1 MWKAPNRPKHEIT
14 QAFNDG
20 IVTICT
26 VCDAA
31 KAGYAPQEKL
41 TEKIKLRN
49 RIVMAPMTTWSANP
63 DGTISEQEL
72 EFYKRR
78 SQNVGLVITG
88 CTYVTPSGIGF
99 THEFAAYDDRFIN
112 SLEKLAAAA
121 QSGGAP
127 AILQIFHAGNKAIPE
142 LVPNNDVISASASS
156 VKSGDFMKRVV
167 QSREMTENEIQ
178 ETIRAF
184 GDVTKR
190 AIKAGFDGVELHG
203 AHGFLLQNFFSPLFN
218 QRNDRWGG
226 DLEGRM
232 RFPLAVLQEVKN
244 VVYEYATKPFAIGYR
259 ISPEESVTGGLRI
272 EDTYKLLDRLISSG
286 ISYIHTSLVSIN
298 DSYPVESPNGPRTIE
313 LILNHIAGRV
323 PVIAAGKIRTPSQA
337 QEAIST
343 GLPLVAIGKGLV
355 INPEWVTLAESGR
368 GHEIQTTLNPQLVP
382 ELTIPDKLWDQIQT
396 SKGTGWFPLMD

>member
-1 MWKAPNRPKHEIT
+1 MTNKHPSL
-14 QAFNDG
+14 FS
-20 IVTICT
+20 
-26 VCDAA
+26 
-31 KAGYAPQEKL
+31 PFML

-343 GLPLVAIGKGLV
+343 GLPLVAIGKRLV

-382 ELTIPDKLWDQIQT
+382 ELTIPDKLWDQIQA
-396 SKGTGWFPLMD
+396 SKGTGWFPLID

>member
-1 MWKAPNRPKHEIT
+1 MTNKHPSL
-14 QAFNDG
+14 FS
-20 IVTICT
+20 
-26 VCDAA
+26 
-31 KAGYAPQEKL
+31 PFML

-121 QSGGAP
+121 KSGGAP

-142 LVPNNDVISASASS
+142 LVPNNDVISASASN

-190 AIKAGFDGVELHG
+190 AIKAGFDGIELHG

-259 ISPEESVTGGLRI
+259 ISPEESVTGGLRL

-337 QEAIST
+337 QEAISA

-368 GHEIQTTLNPQLVP
+368 DHEIQTTLNPQLVP
-382 ELTIPDKLWDQIQT
+382 ELTIPDKLWDQIQA

>member
-1 MWKAPNRPKHEIT
+1 MTNKHPSL
-14 QAFNDG
+14 FS
-20 IVTICT
+20 
-26 VCDAA
+26 
-31 KAGYAPQEKL
+31 PFML

-121 QSGGAP
+121 KSGGAP
-127 AILQIFHAGNKAIPE
+127 AILQVFHAGNKAIPE

-156 VKSGDFMKRVV
+156 VKTGDFMKRVV

-190 AIKAGFDGVELHG
+190 AIKAGFDGIELHG

-259 ISPEESVTGGLRI
+259 ISPEESATGGLRI

-382 ELTIPDKLWDQIQT
+382 ELTIPDKLWNQIQA

>member
-1 MWKAPNRPKHEIT
+1 MTNKHPSL
-14 QAFNDG
+14 FS
-20 IVTICT
+20 
-26 VCDAA
+26 
-31 KAGYAPQEKL
+31 PFML

-121 QSGGAP
+121 KSGGAP

-259 ISPEESVTGGLRI
+259 ISPEESATGGLRI
-272 EDTYKLLDRLISSG
+272 EDTNKLLDRLISSG

-368 GHEIQTTLNPQLVP
+368 DHEIQTTLNPQLVH

>member
-1 MWKAPNRPKHEIT
+1 MTNKHPSL
-14 QAFNDG
+14 FS
-20 IVTICT
+20 
-26 VCDAA
+26 
-31 KAGYAPQEKL
+31 PFML

-121 QSGGAP
+121 KSGGAP

-190 AIKAGFDGVELHG
+190 AIKAGFDGIELHG

-259 ISPEESVTGGLRI
+259 ISPEESATGGLRI
-272 EDTYKLLDRLISSG
+272 VDTYKLLDRLISSG

-382 ELTIPDKLWDQIQT
+382 ELTIPDKLWDQIQA

>member
-1 MWKAPNRPKHEIT
+1 MTNKHPSL
-14 QAFNDG
+14 FS
-20 IVTICT
+20 
-26 VCDAA
+26 
-31 KAGYAPQEKL
+31 PFML

-121 QSGGAP
+121 KSGGAP
-127 AILQIFHAGNKAIPE
+127 AILQVFHAGNKAIPE

-190 AIKAGFDGVELHG
+190 AIKAGFDGIELHG

-259 ISPEESVTGGLRI
+259 ISPEESATGGLRI

-382 ELTIPDKLWDQIQT
+382 ELTIPDKLWDQIQA

>member
-1 MWKAPNRPKHEIT
+1 MTNKHPSL
-14 QAFNDG
+14 FS
-20 IVTICT
+20 
-26 VCDAA
+26 
-31 KAGYAPQEKL
+31 PFML

-88 CTYVTPSGIGF
+88 CTYITPSGIGF

-121 QSGGAP
+121 KSGGAP

-190 AIKAGFDGVELHG
+190 AIKAGFDGIELHG

-259 ISPEESVTGGLRI
+259 ISPEESATGGLRI

-313 LILNHIAGRV
+313 LILNHIAGRM

-382 ELTIPDKLWDQIQT
+382 ELTIPDKLWDQIQA

>member
-1 MWKAPNRPKHEIT
+1 MTNKHPSLFSPFMLI
-14 QAFNDG
+14 
-20 IVTICT
+20 
-26 VCDAA
+26 
-31 KAGYAPQEKL
+31 
-41 TEKIKLRN
+41 EKIKLRN

-382 ELTIPDKLWDQIQT
+382 ELTIPDKLWDQIQA
-396 SKGTGWFPLMD
+396 SKGTGWFPLID

>member
-1 MWKAPNRPKHEIT
+1 MTNKHPSL
-14 QAFNDG
+14 FS
-20 IVTICT
+20 
-26 VCDAA
+26 
-31 KAGYAPQEKL
+31 PFML

-121 QSGGAP
+121 KSGGAP

-184 GDVTKR
+184 GDITKR

-203 AHGFLLQNFFSPLFN
+203 VHGFLLQNFFSPLFN

-368 GHEIQTTLNPQLVP
+368 SHEIQTTLNPQLVP
-382 ELTIPDKLWDQIQT
+382 ELTIPDKLWDQIQA

>member
-1 MWKAPNRPKHEIT
+1 MTNKHPSL
-14 QAFNDG
+14 FS
-20 IVTICT
+20 
-26 VCDAA
+26 
-31 KAGYAPQEKL
+31 PFML

-78 SQNVGLVITG
+78 SQNVGLVITE

-156 VKSGDFMKRVV
+156 VKNGDFMKRVV

-190 AIKAGFDGVELHG
+190 AIKAGFDGIELHG

-259 ISPEESVTGGLRI
+259 ISPEESATGGLRI

-382 ELTIPDKLWDQIQT
+382 ELTIPDKLWDQIQA

>member
-1 MWKAPNRPKHEIT
+1 MTNKHPSL
-14 QAFNDG
+14 FS
-20 IVTICT
+20 
-26 VCDAA
+26 
-31 KAGYAPQEKL
+31 PFML

-127 AILQIFHAGNKAIPE
+127 AILQIFHAGNKAFPE

-156 VKSGDFMKRVV
+156 VKTGDFMKRVV

-190 AIKAGFDGVELHG
+190 AIKSGFDGIELHG

-259 ISPEESVTGGLRI
+259 ISPEESATGGLRI

-382 ELTIPDKLWDQIQT
+382 ELTIPDKLWDQIQA

>member
-1 MWKAPNRPKHEIT
+1 MTNKHPSL
-14 QAFNDG
+14 FS
-20 IVTICT
+20 
-26 VCDAA
+26 
-31 KAGYAPQEKL
+31 PFML

-156 VKSGDFMKRVV
+156 VKTGDFMKRVV

-190 AIKAGFDGVELHG
+190 AIKAGFDGIELHG

-259 ISPEESVTGGLRI
+259 ISPEESATGGLRI

-382 ELTIPDKLWDQIQT
+382 ELTIPDKLWDQIQA
-396 SKGTGWFPLMD
+396 SRGTGWFPLMD

>member
-1 MWKAPNRPKHEIT
+1 MTNKHPSL
-14 QAFNDG
+14 FS
-20 IVTICT
+20 
-26 VCDAA
+26 
-31 KAGYAPQEKL
+31 PFML

-121 QSGGAP
+121 KSGGAP
-127 AILQIFHAGNKAIPE
+127 AILQVFHAGNKAIPE

-190 AIKAGFDGVELHG
+190 AIKAGFDGIELHG

-259 ISPEESVTGGLRI
+259 ISPEESATGGLRI

-323 PVIAAGKIRTPSQA
+323 PVIAAGKIRTLSQA

-382 ELTIPDKLWDQIQT
+382 ELTIPDKLWDQIQA

>member
-1 MWKAPNRPKHEIT
+1 MTNKHPSL
-14 QAFNDG
+14 FS
-20 IVTICT
+20 
-26 VCDAA
+26 
-31 KAGYAPQEKL
+31 PFML

-121 QSGGAP
+121 KSGGAP
-127 AILQIFHAGNKAIPE
+127 AILQVFHTGNKAIPE

-190 AIKAGFDGVELHG
+190 AIKAGFDGIELHG

-259 ISPEESVTGGLRI
+259 ISPEESATGGLRI

-382 ELTIPDKLWDQIQT
+382 ELTIPDKLWDQIQA

>member
-1 MWKAPNRPKHEIT
+1 MTNKHPSL
-14 QAFNDG
+14 FS
-20 IVTICT
+20 
-26 VCDAA
+26 
-31 KAGYAPQEKL
+31 PFML

-121 QSGGAP
+121 KSGGAP
-127 AILQIFHAGNKAIPE
+127 AILQVFHAGNKAIPE

-190 AIKAGFDGVELHG
+190 AIKAGFDGIELHG

-244 VVYEYATKPFAIGYR
+244 IVYEYATKPFAIGYR
-259 ISPEESVTGGLRI
+259 ISPEESATGGLRI

-382 ELTIPDKLWDQIQT
+382 ELTIPDKLWDQIQA

>member
-1 MWKAPNRPKHEIT
+1 MTNKHPSL
-14 QAFNDG
+14 FS
-20 IVTICT
+20 
-26 VCDAA
+26 
-31 KAGYAPQEKL
+31 PFML

-112 SLEKLAAAA
+112 SLEKFAAAA
-121 QSGGAP
+121 KSGGAP

-190 AIKAGFDGVELHG
+190 AIKAGFDGIELHG

-259 ISPEESVTGGLRI
+259 ISPEESATGGLRI

-382 ELTIPDKLWDQIQT
+382 ELTIPDKLWDQIQA

>member
-1 MWKAPNRPKHEIT
+1 MTNKPPSL
-14 QAFNDG
+14 FS
-20 IVTICT
+20 
-26 VCDAA
+26 
-31 KAGYAPQEKL
+31 PFML

-121 QSGGAP
+121 KSGGAP

-382 ELTIPDKLWDQIQT
+382 ELTIPDKLWDQIQA
-396 SKGTGWFPLMD
+396 SKGTGWFPLID

>member
-1 MWKAPNRPKHEIT
+1 MTNKHPSL
-14 QAFNDG
+14 FS
-20 IVTICT
+20 
-26 VCDAA
+26 
-31 KAGYAPQEKL
+31 PFML

-121 QSGGAP
+121 KSGGAP

-203 AHGFLLQNFFSPLFN
+203 AHGFLLQKFFSPLFN

-259 ISPEESVTGGLRI
+259 ISPEESATGGLRI

-368 GHEIQTTLNPQLVP
+368 DHEIQTTLNPQLVH

>member
-1 MWKAPNRPKHEIT
+1 MTNKHPSL
-14 QAFNDG
+14 FS
-20 IVTICT
+20 
-26 VCDAA
+26 
-31 KAGYAPQEKL
+31 PFML

-156 VKSGDFMKRVV
+156 VKTGDFMKRVV

-190 AIKAGFDGVELHG
+190 AIKAGFDGIELHG

-244 VVYEYATKPFAIGYR
+244 VGYEYATKPFAIGYR
-259 ISPEESVTGGLRI
+259 ISPEESATGGLRI

-298 DSYPVESPNGPRTIE
+298 ESYPVESPNGPRTIE

-382 ELTIPDKLWDQIQT
+382 ELTIPDKLWDQIQA

>member
-1 MWKAPNRPKHEIT
+1 MSNKHPSL
-14 QAFNDG
+14 FS
-20 IVTICT
+20 
-26 VCDAA
+26 
-31 KAGYAPQEKL
+31 PFML

-156 VKSGDFMKRVV
+156 VKTGDFMKRVV

-190 AIKAGFDGVELHG
+190 AIKAGFDGIELHG

-259 ISPEESVTGGLRI
+259 ISPEESATGGLRI

-382 ELTIPDKLWDQIQT
+382 ELTIPDKLWDQIQA

>member
-1 MWKAPNRPKHEIT
+1 MTNKHPSL
-14 QAFNDG
+14 FS
-20 IVTICT
+20 
-26 VCDAA
+26 
-31 KAGYAPQEKL
+31 PFML

-112 SLEKLAAAA
+112 SLEKLTAAAK
-121 QSGGAP
+121 SGGAP

-259 ISPEESVTGGLRI
+259 ISPEESATGGLRI

-368 GHEIQTTLNPQLVP
+368 DHEIQTTLNPQLVH

>member
-1 MWKAPNRPKHEIT
+1 MTNKHPSL
-14 QAFNDG
+14 FS
-20 IVTICT
+20 
-26 VCDAA
+26 
-31 KAGYAPQEKL
+31 PFML

-121 QSGGAP
+121 KSGGAP

-190 AIKAGFDGVELHG
+190 AIKAGFDGIELHG

-226 DLEGRM
+226 DLERRM

-259 ISPEESVTGGLRI
+259 ISPEESATGGLRI

-382 ELTIPDKLWDQIQT
+382 ELTIPDKLWDQIQA

>member
-1 MWKAPNRPKHEIT
+1 MTNKHPSL
-14 QAFNDG
+14 FS
-20 IVTICT
+20 
-26 VCDAA
+26 
-31 KAGYAPQEKL
+31 PFML

-121 QSGGAP
+121 KSGGAP

-226 DLEGRM
+226 DLERRM

-259 ISPEESVTGGLRI
+259 ISPEESATGGLRI

-382 ELTIPDKLWDQIQT
+382 ELTIPDKLWDQIQA

>member
-1 MWKAPNRPKHEIT
+1 MTNKHPSLFSPFML
-14 QAFNDG
+14 A
-20 IVTICT
+20 
-26 VCDAA
+26 
-31 KAGYAPQEKL
+31 
-41 TEKIKLRN
+41 EKIKLRN

-121 QSGGAP
+121 KSGGAP

-190 AIKAGFDGVELHG
+190 AIKAGFDGIELHG

-259 ISPEESVTGGLRI
+259 ISPEESATGGLRI

-313 LILNHIAGRV
+313 LILNHIAGKV

-382 ELTIPDKLWDQIQT
+382 ELTIPDKLWDQIQA

>member
-1 MWKAPNRPKHEIT
+1 MTNKHPSL
-14 QAFNDG
+14 FS
-20 IVTICT
+20 
-26 VCDAA
+26 
-31 KAGYAPQEKL
+31 PFML

-121 QSGGAP
+121 KSGGAP
-127 AILQIFHAGNKAIPE
+127 AILQVFHAGNKAIPE

-190 AIKAGFDGVELHG
+190 AIKAGFDGIELHG
-203 AHGFLLQNFFSPLFN
+203 AHGFLLQKFFSPLFN

-259 ISPEESVTGGLRI
+259 ISPEESATGGLRI

-368 GHEIQTTLNPQLVP
+368 GHEIQTTLNPQLVH
-382 ELTIPDKLWDQIQT
+382 ELTIPDKLWDQIQA

>member
-1 MWKAPNRPKHEIT
+1 MTNKHPSL
-14 QAFNDG
+14 FS
-20 IVTICT
+20 
-26 VCDAA
+26 
-31 KAGYAPQEKL
+31 PFML

-121 QSGGAP
+121 KSGGAP

-259 ISPEESVTGGLRI
+259 ISPEESATGGLRI

-368 GHEIQTTLNPQLVP
+368 DHEIQTTLNPQLVH

-396 SKGTGWFPLMD
+396 SKGTGWFPLID

>member
-1 MWKAPNRPKHEIT
+1 MTNKHPSL
-14 QAFNDG
+14 FS
-20 IVTICT
+20 
-26 VCDAA
+26 
-31 KAGYAPQEKL
+31 PFML

-112 SLEKLAAAA
+112 SLEKLAAATK
-121 QSGGAP
+121 SGGAP

-190 AIKAGFDGVELHG
+190 AIKAGFDGIELQG

-259 ISPEESVTGGLRI
+259 ISPEESATGGLRI

-382 ELTIPDKLWDQIQT
+382 ELTIPDKLWDQIQA

>member
-1 MWKAPNRPKHEIT
+1 MTNKHPSL
-14 QAFNDG
+14 FS
-20 IVTICT
+20 
-26 VCDAA
+26 
-31 KAGYAPQEKL
+31 PFML

-121 QSGGAP
+121 KSGGAP

-259 ISPEESVTGGLRI
+259 ISPEESATGGLRI

-337 QEAIST
+337 QEAISS

-368 GHEIQTTLNPQLVP
+368 DHEIQTTLNPQLVH

>member
-1 MWKAPNRPKHEIT
+1 MTNKHPSL
-14 QAFNDG
+14 FS
-20 IVTICT
+20 
-26 VCDAA
+26 
-31 KAGYAPQEKL
+31 PFML

-190 AIKAGFDGVELHG
+190 AIKAGFDGIELHG

-259 ISPEESVTGGLRI
+259 ISPEESATGGLRI
-272 EDTYKLLDRLISSG
+272 EDAYKLLDRLISSG

>member
-1 MWKAPNRPKHEIT
+1 MTNKHPSL
-14 QAFNDG
+14 FS
-20 IVTICT
+20 
-26 VCDAA
+26 
-31 KAGYAPQEKL
+31 PFML

-190 AIKAGFDGVELHG
+190 AIKAGFDGIELHG

-259 ISPEESVTGGLRI
+259 ISPEESATGGLRI

-368 GHEIQTTLNPQLVP
+368 SHEIQTTLNPQLVP
-382 ELTIPDKLWDQIQT
+382 ELTIPDKLWDQIQA
-396 SKGTGWFPLMD
+396 SKGTHWFPLMD

>member
-1 MWKAPNRPKHEIT
+1 MTNKHPSL
-14 QAFNDG
+14 FS
-20 IVTICT
+20 
-26 VCDAA
+26 
-31 KAGYAPQEKL
+31 PFML

-142 LVPNNDVISASASS
+142 LVPNNDVISASASN

-190 AIKAGFDGVELHG
+190 AIKAGFDGIELHG

-259 ISPEESVTGGLRI
+259 ISPEESVTGGLRL

-382 ELTIPDKLWDQIQT
+382 ELTIPDKLWDQIQA
-396 SKGTGWFPLMD
+396 SKGTGWFPLID

>member
-1 MWKAPNRPKHEIT
+1 MTNKHPSL
-14 QAFNDG
+14 FS
-20 IVTICT
+20 
-26 VCDAA
+26 
-31 KAGYAPQEKL
+31 PFML

-121 QSGGAP
+121 KSGGAP

-190 AIKAGFDGVELHG
+190 AL
-203 AHGFLLQNFFSPLFN
+203 NFMVRTDSFCRISSPLYLTSVMT
-218 QRNDRWGG
+218 DGEEILKDVCASRW
-226 DLEGRM
+226 
-232 RFPLAVLQEVKN
+232 P
-244 VVYEYATKPFAIGYR
+244 YYR
-259 ISPEESVTGGLRI
+259 
-272 EDTYKLLDRLISSG
+272 K
-286 ISYIHTSLVSIN
+286 
-298 DSYPVESPNGPRTIE
+298 
-313 LILNHIAGRV
+313 
-323 PVIAAGKIRTPSQA
+323 
-337 QEAIST
+337 
-343 GLPLVAIGKGLV
+343 
-355 INPEWVTLAESGR
+355 
-368 GHEIQTTLNPQLVP
+368 
-382 ELTIPDKLWDQIQT
+382 
-396 SKGTGWFPLMD
+396 